1 MDQYLKTQY
10 DNYFEMFRTEG
21 WKQFVED
28 MTDVYQGYRIEDIK
42 DDIDLAKVQGE
53 RKILNTI
60 LAFEDSIRTT
70 YDTFAEEDSD
80 TEI

>member
-28 MTDVYQGYRIEDIK
+28 MTDVFQGYRIEDIK

-60 LAFEDSIRTT
+60 LAFENSIRTT

>member
-10 DNYFEMFRTEG
+10 DHYFEMFRTEG

-28 MTDVYQGYRIEDIK
+28 MTDVFEGYRIEDIK

>member
-28 MTDVYQGYRIEDIK
+28 MTDVFQGYRIEDIK

>member
-1 MDQYLKTQY
+1 MEQYLKTQY

-28 MTDVYQGYRIEDIK
+28 MTDVFKGYRIEDIK

-60 LAFEDSIRTT
+60 LAFEDAIRTT

-80 TEI
+80 TEV